1 MSKWKR
7 NKSLTRR
14 WQRNH
19 LINKYGF
26 NCYLC
31 SKSFLK
37 MSDIT
42 FDHVIPISRGGLDE
56 LDNYRLSHLDC
67 NQEKSNMTIEEFNDL
82 QQGC

>member
-1 MSKWKR
+1 M
-7 NKSLTRR
+7 
-14 WQRNH
+14 QRNH

-31 SKSFLK
+31 EKPFLK

-42 FDHVIPISRGGLDE
+42 FDHVIPISKGGMDE
-56 LDNYRLSHLDC
+56 LDNYRLAHLYC